1 MPNDM
6 DQQILKE
13 FAEIVDVISAKVMEV
28 TVAPAFREEVAHWT
42 KEAELRI
49 AKLEELLKQNS
60 LFLSK
65 LTQESVEPINRAIL
79 ALNNSKD
86 DFKQLYEQA
95 GQLELSLTRINETNN
110 LTDKLLEINEGV
122 RRLSLLLRQLEIRSA
137 EYQKAFLEQQKELLN
152 IRRSFST
159 EAETAI
165 LELKKASQA
174 VLIAAEKVNMGNINI
189 KQELKDVETL
199 LLTKLSKIETQVGS
213 SLAALDEKAVFLQ
226 ANLSKMQENNLENVI
241 RERLES
247 VYTEIVSQNLLRQK
261 AEEEIRKR
269 EERLLR
275 KLDGLTIALIVTST
289 ISITLLGWMIFF

>member
-213 SLAALDEKAVFLQ
+213 LLAALDEKAVFLQ

>member
-1 MPNDM
+1 M

-174 VLIAAEKVNMGNINI
+174 VLIAAEKVNLGNINI

-226 ANLSKMQENNLENVI
+226 ANLSKMQENDFENVI

>member
-1 MPNDM
+1 M

>member
-1 MPNDM
+1 M

-226 ANLSKMQENNLENVI
+226 ANLSKMQENDFENVI

>member
-1 MPNDM
+1 M

-213 SLAALDEKAVFLQ
+213 LLAALDEKAVFLQ